1 MKLLKYLFIAS
12 LSVAMLSCSEDT
24 SPDAPKPTLTVTELG
39 TGNVDQ
45 DFTVAPGAMLSFKW
59 NALRTG
65 SGANLRSFDIL
76 QNGANVTFPLP
87 ATNNGET
94 LPITNLPNKYESQYV
109 DTIMLAAG
117 MNLGITTYRFSLAD
131 EDGNVVERLINVTI
145 ANPATPLVTE
155 KTGEIYHVGGS
166 LKGSWDIVADVA
178 KGASDPASDKD
189 IRNSDI
195 AGDPFTG
202 SFSNTNNTMF
212 VKNNSFD
219 YMNATEESAMAAYA
233 TGTASATVTNPA
245 VGDIFIAK
253 VRGGNDYMV
262 IKIATLD
269 PADNTCSCGNKGK
282 MTFTYK
288 KK

>member
-1 MKLLKYLFIAS
+1 MKMLKFLFIAS
-12 LSVAMLSCSEDT
+12 ISVAMFSCSEDT
-24 SPDAPKPTLTVTELG
+24 SPDAPKPTITVTELG

-45 DFTVAPGAMLSFKW
+45 DFTVSPGTMLSFKW

-65 SGANLRSFDIL
+65 SGAKLRSFDIL

-109 DTIMLAAG
+109 DTIMFAAG
-117 MNLGITTYRFSLAD
+117 MNLGITTYRFSLTD
-131 EDGNVVERLINVTI
+131 EDGNVVEKEINVTI
-145 ANPATPLVTE
+145 TNPTTPLATE
-155 KTGEIYHVGGS
+155 KTGTIYHVGGS
-166 LKGSWDIVADVA
+166 LKGSWDMVTDVA
-178 KGASDPASDKD
+178 QGASDPAAGKD
-189 IRNSDI
+189 VRNSDV
-195 AGDPFTG
+195 AGNPFTG
-202 SFSNTNNTMF
+202 SFTSANNTMF

-219 YMNATEESAMAAYA
+219 YANATEESAMAAYTA
-233 TGTASATVTNPA
+233 GTAATTITNPA
-245 VGDIFIAK
+245 VGDIVIAK
-253 VRGGNDYMV
+253 IRGGNDYMV